1 MNFLDRVFFKLIE
14 FMPLKKVFVKF
25 HASTRNLKL
34 VECKLNSTDE
44 VLDVGCGLGLTGEH
58 LTKKGFKVTGIE
70 LDSAVV
76 NKTKKYASYEV
87 HNESATKLPYSD
99 SSFDAV
105 IFMYVMHHIPIEK
118 HKSVLSEAKRVLKPN
133 GKMIMIEPAVDSK
146 FDLAWDKLFFADCF
160 FHYFDVAG
168 KFDLVKKG
176 AMRIYDIKQKDISS
190 LEFSYRGDVE

>member
-1 MNFLDRVFFKLIE
+1 MNFLDKVFFRLMKFL
-14 FMPLKKVFVKF
+14 PLKNFFIKF

-34 VECKLNSTDE
+34 VKSCLNPTDK
-44 VLDVGCGLGLTGEH
+44 VLDVGCGLGLTGEY
-58 LTKKGFKVTGIE
+58 LTKKGFQVTGIE

-87 HNESATKLPYSD
+87 HNGNATELQYKD

-118 HKSVLSEAKRVLKPN
+118 HKSVLSEAKRVLKST
-133 GKMIMIEPAVDSK
+133 GKIILIEPVVDSK
-146 FDLAWDKLFFADCF
+146 FDFAWDKLFFNDCF

-168 KFDLVKKG
+168 KFSLVKKG
-176 AMRIYDIKQKDISS
+176 GMRIYEIKQKDISS
-190 LEFSYRGDVE
+190 LEFSYRADVE